1 MKKTWIETG
10 WFYLIPVAFIGQLIL
25 AALLS

>member
-1 MKKTWIETG
+1 MKKTWIETD
-10 WFYLIPVAFIGQLIL
+10 WFFLIPVAFMGQLIL